1 MLFYFSLTMEI
12 NAHFAENGVSRPG
25 IGLDIATSHRTATK
39 SVLIFRY
46 QPVDRSIEHSLIRNL
61 KASAQFQKILSLTEA
76 LVVGPDEDRDAVD
89 CSLRYVVNAHAE
101 SAAHISD
108 VRIAIDTG
116 EQTEAVDD
124 QAIRI
129 LDVCIAILNFR
140 IAERRAMQLVLYLAE
155 MLFVYDVRSQNEL
168 QVRMVVEIRDYQ
180 VFIRS
185 PTAAGDEGHILTS
198 ELLNQG
204 QVFCLLANIQDTV
217 ETGVAHDGH
226 VVDDVH

>member
-1 MLFYFSLTMEI
+1 M
-12 NAHFAENGVSRPG
+12 NAH
-25 IGLDIATSHRTATK
+25 T
-39 SVLIFRY
+39 
-46 QPVDRSIEHSLIRNL
+46 
-61 KASAQFQKILSLTEA
+61 
-76 LVVGPDEDRDAVD
+76 
-89 CSLRYVVNAHAE
+89 E

-108 VRIAIDTG
+108 VRIAINAG

-129 LDVCIAILNFR
+129 LDICIAILNFR
-140 IAERRAMQLVLYLAE
+140 IAERRAVQLVLYLAE
-155 MLFVYDVRSQNEL
+155 MLFIYNVRSQNEL
-168 QVRMVVEIRDYQ
+168 QIRMVVEIRDYQ

-204 QVFCLLANIQDTV
+204 QVFRLLANIQNTV